1 MYPQTFSPS
10 SIQTILVFLYQ
21 VVFRLEPPNG
31 GVESKG
37 GMKKSHFSTTK
48 TIQDRAI
55 VTMEGEQE
63 TVPKLSNDAIFNDL
77 EQPVTQF
84 WRSSHSLTLNIHKRL
99 NTRSVRTLDK
109 LIFAVLELWLHCPY
123 SEVETSLFLTIIF
136 NNLEWP
142 LPEVSR
148 LCLFVAE

>member
-84 WRSSHSLTLNIHKRL
+84 
-99 NTRSVRTLDK
+99 
-109 LIFAVLELWLHCPY
+109 
-123 SEVETSLFLTIIF
+123 
-136 NNLEWP
+136 
-142 LPEVSR
+142 
-148 LCLFVAE
+148 